1 MSRGQKNSL
10 AKMMRCSPCC
20 QQGNQLR
27 LGPKANPYVSTWF
40 CSKLPA
46 SLRGRQG
53 IRWGSFLSP
62 RFWSA
67 SGGRIFPTPGQ
78 QEGFSP
84 SRFEFF
90 HSFLAVGKFQQ
101 TRRLG
106 DGTQFINGI
115 KKGPP
120 ALAQNRTAGNLQP
133 DLGSNLDIPILQM
146 AFNLNDLIFILY
158 PLRRPI

>member
-10 AKMMRCSPCC
+10 AKMMWCSLCC
-20 QQGNQLR
+20 RQGNQLR

-53 IRWGSFLSP
+53 IRWGSFQSP

-90 HSFLAVGKFQQ
+90 HSFLVWGEREGVEG
-101 TRRLG
+101 RRLFKRPLYRRIFVDIG
-106 DGTQFINGI
+106 N
-115 KKGPP
+115 KSPP
-120 ALAQNRTAGNLQP
+120 PLYQTYSYLVSHFFCSFRY
-133 DLGSNLDIPILQM
+133 
-146 AFNLNDLIFILY
+146 LIA
-158 PLRRPI
+158 PG